1 MRQVHRRF
9 ALAAVFCLL
18 CAALVAAQS
27 GRKQKKAEPQPPVQG
42 INQPD
47 KRVQNN
53 DLGDASTS
61 SSTDPDA
68 PEENNGQKKIQ
79 ALKKRL
85 NVMSAMPDMNV
96 SLYFADIARQGFS
109 SEARRLVPTLQMSD
123 SGSNQNRSDAIKA
136 AKEGDDS
143 YVVLL
148 EIESMSG
155 MGMINGLDL
164 RFYLYEPKT
173 GKQIAF
179 GSGYPN
185 PPSTGGGGGGLGLPP
200 IGGSRT
206 DIRMDWAAR
215 DVARQVIGKMNLRP
229 GF

>member
-1 MRQVHRRF
+1 MRNSSRLVLF
-9 ALAAVFCLL
+9 VLTCLL
-18 CAALVAAQS
+18 CASFVAAQS
-27 GRKQKKAEPQPPVQG
+27 GRKQKKSEGQPPPQG
-42 INQPD
+42 VNQPE

-53 DLGDASTS
+53 DFGGAATS
-61 SSTDPDA
+61 SSTN
-68 PEENNGQKKIQ
+68 PEAEESKDKVKVQ

-85 NVMSAMPDMNV
+85 IVMSTMPDMNV
-96 SLYFADIARQGFS
+96 SLYFSDIARQGLS
-109 SEARRLVPTLQMSD
+109 SEARRLVPTLQISD
-123 SGSNQNRSDAIKA
+123 SGSNQNRVDAIKA
-136 AKEGDDS
+136 AKESDDAF
-143 YVVLL
+143 VVLL

-173 GKQIAF
+173 GKMVGS

-185 PPSTGGGGGGLGLPP
+185 PPSVGGINIPMGGS
-200 IGGSRT
+200 SRT

-215 DVARQVIGKMNLRP
+215 DVAGQVMSKMKLRP